1 MEQQTFAN
9 HTRWHAPFHFFLV
22 PVVVINFIWSVVD
35 FFMKPGWNMGRW
47 VFVSFALIVMGT
59 LARTNPLRAQDR
71 LIRLEENLRF
81 QRVLSA
87 ELAQQAASLP
97 PLQLVA
103 LRFASDDELEHLVR
117 EVLAGRLTKSSEI
130 KKAITNWRPDY
141 FRV

>member
-1 MEQQTFAN
+1 
-9 HTRWHAPFHFFLV
+9 
-22 PVVVINFIWSVVD
+22 
-35 FFMKPGWNMGRW
+35 
-47 VFVSFALIVMGT
+47 MGT
-59 LARTNPLRAQDR
+59 LVRTNPLRAQDR

-87 ELAQQAASLP
+87 ELAQQAASLE